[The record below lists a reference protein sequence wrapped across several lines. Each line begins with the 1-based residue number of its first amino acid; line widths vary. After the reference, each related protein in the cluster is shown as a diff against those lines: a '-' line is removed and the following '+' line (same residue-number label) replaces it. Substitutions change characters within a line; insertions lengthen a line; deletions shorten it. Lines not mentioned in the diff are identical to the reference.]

1 MFGKRILV
9 VDDNVDA
16 AEAVAML
23 LASEG
28 HEVRTAHTGRAAV
41 AETLRWSPEA
51 VLLDIGLPDIDGFE
65 VAREIVALALVPPP
79 QLIALSGH
87 GSASDVEEA
96 REAGF
101 DQHLL
106 KPAEPDVLFALFE
119 AHAPG

>member
-1 MFGKRILV
+1 MSGKRILI

-23 LASEG
+23 LESEG
-28 HEVRTAHTGRAAV
+28 HEVRTVHTGRAAV

-51 VLLDIGLPDIDGFE
+51 LLLDIGLPDIDGYE
-65 VAREIVALALVPPP
+65 VAREIVSLDLAPHPL
-79 QLIALSGH
+79 LIALSGH
-87 GSASDVEEA
+87 GRPSDLQQA

-101 DQHLL
+101 DQHVL

-119 AHAPG
+119 AHATG

>member
-1 MFGKRILV
+1 MSGKRILV

-23 LASEG
+23 LESEG
-28 HEVRTAHTGRAAV
+28 HDVRMVHTGRAAV

-65 VAREIVALALVPPP
+65 VAREIVALDLAPPP

-87 GSASDVEEA
+87 GSAGDVQEA

-101 DQHLL
+101 DQHVL
-106 KPAEPDVLFALFE
+106 KPAEPDVLFALFQD
-119 AHAPG
+119 HVPG